1 MKKNHGLSLFIGLIG
16 ITLFITPVAHGEEDM
31 IEKGKKVQ
39 IDYTLT
45 VDGNVVDTSKGKQPL
60 EYTHGQGMLIPGLET
75 ELVGMKAGETK
86 EVVVAAEKGY
96 GEVVKD
102 AFREVPRAQFPANI
116 TPEEGLRLSMQSPEG
131 QQIPVTIAE
140 VKEDAIV
147 LDFNHPLAGK
157 ELHFDVSVVDVE

>member
-1 MKKNHGLSLFIGLIG
+1 MLKNRGFGLFMGLLG
-16 ITLFITPVAHGEEDM
+16 LTLLITPLAHGEDEM

-45 VDGNVVDTSKGKQPL
+45 VEGDVVDTSKGKQPL
-60 EYTHGQGMLIPGLET
+60 EYTHGEGMLIPGLEN
-75 ELVGMKAGETK
+75 ELVGMKPGEAK
-86 EVVVAAEKGY
+86 EVTVAAQDGY

-102 AFREVPRAQFPANI
+102 AFREVPRSQFPAEI

-140 VKEDAIV
+140 VKDDAIV

-157 ELHFDVSVVDVE
+157 ELHFDVSVVDVD